1 MKILSTSGCSCL
13 LILMLL
19 ASSFG
24 VACTQRKVV
33 VRMRDE
39 GGMPQ
44 RSFSDNDPS
53 SNDLRELSEAYGH
66 EPEKD
71 RETGLVSIS
80 GAFEEEL
87 PQELDGANGWSR
99 MNSAFGHTTLW
110 YEAPATTRDA
120 WPRLVQRVE
129 SGILWLRILKRWAQS
144 RYDEDRAEL
153 IDTVFEEEFI
163 PGIVDGYL
171 RWVGAGAIM
180 SAQRVGL
187 NIRKEEDRKE
197 VTADEL
203 FRLQV
208 ILPLLIALAT
218 DGPLE
223 PMELH
228 SAFLIGIDGAAS
240 KAERDRI
247 WKSVGRPAVLRFL
260 QRFEPERT
268 DITLEEIRSWGL
280 SILLFSANT
289 SRYKDLML
297 ASAAV
302 SEEDKESLRNGG
314 IVLPPSPFGV
324 KFLGRT
330 TPMKATLELEPSH
343 SAFMSNGVMVPPED
357 RAEPASGDDRDLL
370 RFEMNISPPDEGA
383 LFGSPPAYALWST
396 PDASRQEAIFG
407 SVVLVEMDLAVVA
420 GWESIMSEEDRT
432 LWLEAVTLAER
443 TGSVA
448 PLATFLRDRMETT
461 PPALLKSVG
470 LLLPPS
476 TT

>member
-1 MKILSTSGCSCL
+1 MKILPSTGCSCL
-13 LILMLL
+13 LILMLVGTAL
-19 ASSFG
+19 G
-24 VACTQRKVV
+24 TACTQRKVV

-44 RSFSDNDPS
+44 RSFTDNAPS
-53 SNDLRELSEAYGH
+53 SRDLEELSVVYGH
-66 EPEKD
+66 APDKD
-71 RETGLVSIS
+71 QETGLVSFS
-80 GAFEEEL
+80 GSFENEL
-87 PQELDGANGWSR
+87 PRELDGANGWSR
-99 MNSAFGHTTLW
+99 MNSVFGHTTLW
-110 YEAPATTRDA
+110 YEAPATTREA

-144 RYDEDRAEL
+144 RYEEDRAEL
-153 IDTVFEEEFI
+153 IDKVFEEEFI

-187 NIRKEEDRKE
+187 NIRREEDRKE
-197 VTADEL
+197 VTADEM

-223 PMELH
+223 PNELH

-240 KAERDRI
+240 KAERDRV
-247 WKSVGRPAVLRFL
+247 WKSVGKPAVLRFL

-268 DITLEEIRSWGL
+268 DITLEEIRSWGF

-297 ASAAV
+297 ASPAL

-314 IVLPPSPFGV
+314 IVLPPAPFGV

-330 TPMKATLELEPSH
+330 TPTKATLELEPSH
-343 SAFMSNGVMVPPED
+343 TAFMTNGMMIPLED
-357 RAEPASGDDRDLL
+357 RGESASGDDRDLL
-370 RFEMNISPPDEGA
+370 RFEMNITPPDEGA
-383 LFGSPPAYALWST
+383 LFGAPPAYALWST
-396 PDASRQEAIFG
+396 PDAKRQEVIFG
-407 SVVLVEMDLAVVA
+407 SVLLTGMDLAVIA
-420 GWESIMSEEDRT
+420 GWETIMSDEDRAA
-432 LWLEAVTLAER
+432 WLEAISLAESS
-443 TGSVA
+443 GSVA
-448 PLATFLRDRMETT
+448 PIASFLEDRRETT

-470 LLLPPS
+470 LDSPPS
-476 TT
+476 TS